1 MKNFRKIITE
11 LTEVDESDI
20 LIALRNDKCN
30 EELIR
35 RKYKEQIEKIRK
47 IAESEVIGDEEG
59 FELIEGIISKML
71 CEK

>member
-35 RKYKEQIEKIRK
+35 RQYKEQIEKIRK

-59 FELIEGIISKML
+59 FELIAGIISKML

>member
-1 MKNFRKIITE
+1 MKKFRKIITE

-35 RKYKEQIEKIRK
+35 RQYKEQIEKIRK

>member
-35 RKYKEQIEKIRK
+35 RQYKEQIEKIRK

>member
-11 LTEVDESDI
+11 LTKVDESDI

-35 RKYKEQIEKIRK
+35 RQYKEQIEKIRK

>member
-35 RKYKEQIEKIRK
+35 RQYKEQIEKIRK
-47 IAESEVIGDEEG
+47 IAESEVIGDEER

>member
-30 EELIR
+30 EEVIR
-35 RKYKEQIEKIRK
+35 RQYKEQIEKIRK

>member
-35 RKYKEQIEKIRK
+35 IQYKEQIEKIRK